1 MKEKLKEYITKL
13 EIDYWQEK
21 MISENPKGYERQYV
35 LTCNTINSVVSS
47 VIKDLQKII
56 EQN

>member
-1 MKEKLKEYITKL
+1 MKDKVKEYISKL
-13 EIDYWQEK
+13 ESDYWQEK
-21 MISENPKGYERQYV
+21 MIAENPKGYERQDI
-35 LTCNTINSVVSS
+35 LTCQTINGIVNS